1 MSGTASSHLLRE
13 PIGGTLQSGSEGER
27 QGRHTRYSGVRPRE
41 RERKGAQANW
51 NPVDMISRV
60 EYFQDRII
68 SLSGVFLF
76 LFLLL
81 KCFLML
87 LSFFD
92 AGFTVLITV
101 VVL

>member
-68 SLSGVFLF
+68 SLSG
-76 LFLLL
+76 
-81 KCFLML
+81 
-87 LSFFD
+87 
-92 AGFTVLITV
+92 FTVLITV